1 MFVINGLAI
10 NLTKYYEYNR
20 NKNTDEKITLDRYQ
34 KLIHDYLN
42 TSEHNVKDKYNQLI
56 SDIKSYFK
64 ATLRDQYRFYSKSEK
79 ALIDKY
85 HMYLDLPSKMKNIF
99 NEMPDE
105 NKLPAKAKGELNK
118 IRKIIEERKQLINT
132 TLYNKLYQNA
142 FEWRYEFPSLLDKE
156 GNFLGFDLVIGNPPY
171 LRIQGIRDKNPDLAD
186 ELIRTYESATGSF
199 DLYVTF
205 VERGLQIIK
214 EHGILNYIMPV
225 KWSNAAFGK
234 GLRSIVSEKHAAYKI
249 INFGA
254 YQVFNAS
261 TYTALQWFIP
271 NNNELLYYELDKDL
285 VTNQELDVYLK
296 SLKDKKAAV
305 IKTEK
310 LNKEPWVLT
319 NGGTTEI
326 LEMLESH
333 PRRIGDLFEKIFQG
347 IATGKDDV
355 YFLYDCTEEG
365 ELVYGY
371 SKQLNRSI
379 CIERRLVKP
388 LLKGEDVHRYNP
400 ISTNRYVIFPYK
412 IEQGKA
418 NLYTEKGL
426 ADLFPQGYSYLKEC
440 EDVLRSR
447 EKGRFNIDGEW
458 FQYSRKQGILFAE
471 CEKLVAPDI
480 SIGGNFAYDE
490 KGVFYQTTTVYGY
503 IKKKETKESYKF
515 WAALFNSRL
524 FWWFLKNTGTVLAN
538 GFFRFKPDYIK
549 PFPIPMTVSPGTER
563 LFSILCDYILFIK
576 SQDTDISDLVS
587 NKLISD
593 YFERIIDGCVYEIY
607 FQNHMKELEIDII
620 NSALKI
626 IRPISI
632 LSSDR
637 KKSQMI
643 LDTFLTIKKTDN
655 PIRNRLELFTLRS
668 PKVLKVIIEG

>member
-1 MFVINGLAI
+1 M
-10 NLTKYYEYNR
+10 
-20 NKNTDEKITLDRYQ
+20 
-34 KLIHDYLN
+34 
-42 TSEHNVKDKYNQLI
+42 KDKYNQLI

-132 TLYNKLYQNA
+132 THYNKLYQNA

-234 GLRSIVSEKHAAYKI
+234 GLRSVVSEKHAAYKI

-261 TYTALQWFIP
+261 TYTALQWFIL

-296 SLKDKKAAV
+296 SLKDKIASI

-319 NGGTTEI
+319 DGGTTEI

-400 ISTNRYVIFPYK
+400 ISTNRFVIFPYK
-412 IEQGKA
+412 TEQGKA
-418 NLYTEKGL
+418 NLYTEKEL
-426 ADLFPQGYSYLKEC
+426 ADLFPQGYNYLKEC

-471 CEKLVAPDI
+471 FEKLVAPEI
-480 SIGGNFAYDE
+480 SLGGNFAYD
-490 KGVFYQTTTVYGY
+490 KDGVFYSTTKIYGY
-503 IKKKETKESYKF
+503 IKKEDIIEGYKF
-515 WAALFNSRL
+515 WMALFNSRL
-524 FWWFLKNTGTVLAN
+524 FWFYIQNTGYVLR
-538 GFFRFKPDYIK
+538 GGYYTFKTNYVS
-549 PFPIPMTVSPGTER
+549 PFPVPELQQTSKGEEIVEKLTDFLLYLYDKNNADIFTHTSNKR
-563 LFSILCDYILFIK
+563 LATHIEEIIDMIFYELYFEQHMKDNQIDVIADLNNYDWS
-576 SQDTDISDLVS
+576 SISDVTTIEAFYKWYQQS
-587 NKLISD
+587 GNMV
-593 YFERIIDGCVYEIY
+593 R
-607 FQNHMKELEIDII
+607 Q
-620 NSALKI
+620 KI
-626 IRPISI
+626 M
-632 LSSDR
+632 L
-637 KKSQMI
+637 
-643 LDTFLTIKKTDN
+643 LDTRSYNFIYQIHRTATI
-655 PIRNRLELFTLRS
+655 
-668 PKVLKVIIEG
+668 